1 MANPPIRVRLQTV
14 GRKTGQTHTV
24 KITAVLHNGG
34 YYFTRHRPDSDWFLN
49 ALHNPG
55 VVIYFDHNRTVHGT
69 AEQIHDASL
78 TSLISG
84 LKYPNDPRAEER
96 RVAIKVTPISDI
108 T

>member
-1 MANPPIRVRLQTV
+1 MANPPIRVRLQTI

-24 KITAVLHNGG
+24 KITAVLYNGE

-49 ALHNPG
+49 ALCNPE
-55 VVIYFDHNRTVHGT
+55 VVIYFDHNKTIHGT
-69 AEQIHDASL
+69 AERIHD
-78 TSLISG
+78 TSLIG
-84 LKYPNDPRAEER
+84 LISSIKYPNELRAEER